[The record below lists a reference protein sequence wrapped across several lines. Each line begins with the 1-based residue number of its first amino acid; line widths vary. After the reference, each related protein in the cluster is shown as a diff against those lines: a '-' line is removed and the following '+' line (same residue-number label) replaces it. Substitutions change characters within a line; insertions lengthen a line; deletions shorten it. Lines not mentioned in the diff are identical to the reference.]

1 MPHIP
6 ESNDIAQWHRY
17 FAMKHNNKAWSLA
30 ANQSR
35 SAQQNS
41 EMLDAAHT
49 AAAHW
54 KAVGTEL
61 NIARAEAPLAAVH
74 SLFGFGESAWAL
86 ATKVKTYFAKAGCPD
101 WEQAY
106 IHLIHAHAAYADGR
120 DTEHRVS
127 YQLAATALNDIADL
141 EYRILV
147 QASFDQV
154 PVPS

>member
-1 MPHIP
+1 M
-6 ESNDIAQWHRY
+6 E
-17 FAMKHNNKAWSLA
+17 HNNKAWTLA
-30 ANQSR
+30 ANQNR

-54 KAVGTEL
+54 KVVGTEL
-61 NIARAEAPLAAVH
+61 NIARADTLLAAVH
-74 SLFGFGESAWAL
+74 SLLGFGESAWAL
-86 ATKVKTYFAKAGCPD
+86 ATRMKAYFAEEGCPD

-120 DTEHRVS
+120 DAEHRAS
-127 YQLAATALNDIADL
+127 YQLATTALNSIADP
-141 EYRILV
+141 EDRILV